1 MKNKLLSVVT
11 VLIAL
16 LSGCGGGGGSSGTS
30 GSGSVSGTST
40 PTDLSGLAGKFSM
53 PTRDANGWSILTPA
67 SDSRLIYVSNSGNDT
82 TAQTYTPASAA
93 VGADP
98 YNPSGTIL
106 PYATID
112 AALAQARAGSPDY
125 ILLKRGDTWTRTA
138 MINMKAGHS
147 ATARMVLGYYGSA
160 TARPIVKNY
169 GMNLGRASYS
179 AIIGIQFTAAR
190 RNPKSPEFLGFA
202 NADLTTDNN
211 AGFDALGG
219 YGNTVTGGLLIE
231 DCWFDWFNGNIIQSP
246 QTTAPVLTDVIIR
259 RNIITNNYST
269 AGHAQGLYSDRASIW
284 LEENIFD
291 HNGWYKQGDSNFSDP
306 AEGKATMFNHNTY
319 FGETRE
325 TVFRNNLFLRASSIG
340 TKFTSNTASGTN
352 VVNTWDLWVDNN
364 LYVEGE
370 VGISL
375 GGNDDQNNGPRW
387 RNIHVTNNVMMHIG
401 RTQPTLRTLGW
412 GLDVQDWDA
421 GEVTGNIFAHWGDA
435 TLNNNFA
442 FFSSG
447 DTNDVTYSGNIVYN
461 IPSGGPLISFR
472 DGAIQKR
479 IKFTGNDIWTSST
492 TAQLLSYTLT
502 GNAGFGD
509 NYFYS
514 GRNAAQWFSVNS
526 AYATLAQYK
535 TATGDTTSVA
545 GQRSY
550 VEPSRTIE
558 TYLTSKSLP
567 ADMDGLAALLC
578 TQSKFNWLPD
588 LRASVINDYVR
599 AGFAKN

>member
-1 MKNKLLSVVT
+1 MRNTLLAVVAM
-11 VLIAL
+11 LFSL
-16 LSGCGGGGGSSGTS
+16 MSGCGGGGGGGSSS
-30 GSGSVSGTST
+30 SGSVSGTTT
-40 PTDLSGLAGKFSM
+40 PTDLSGLASKFTF
-53 PTRDANGWSILTPA
+53 PAQDTQGWSILTPA

-82 TAQTYTPASAA
+82 TAQTYTLASAA

-106 PYATID
+106 AYASID
-112 AALAQARAGSPDY
+112 AALAQARAGYPDY

-138 MINMKAGHS
+138 MINMKAGRS

-160 TARPIVKNY
+160 AARPTILHNGVNFSW
-169 GMNLGRASYS
+169 ASNS
-179 AIIGIQFTAAR
+179 AVVGIRFYASQ
-190 RNPKSPEFLGFA
+190 RNPASADFVGFA
-202 NADLTTDNN
+202 NVGGES
-211 AGFDALGG
+211 GFDGLIG
-219 YGNTVTGGLLIE
+219 YGGTVTGGLLIE
-231 DCWFDWFNGNIIQSP
+231 DCWFDWFSGNVLQSP
-246 QTTAPVLTDVIIR
+246 LATFAPLIDVIIR

-319 FGETRE
+319 FGGARE

-340 TKFTSNTASGTN
+340 SKFTSNTGSGTN
-352 VVNTWDLWVDNN
+352 EVKAWDLWMDNN

-370 VGISL
+370 IGISL

-442 FFSSG
+442 IFSSG
-447 DTNDVTYSGNIVYN
+447 DTNDVNYTGNIIYN
-461 IPSGGPLISFR
+461 VSSGGPLISFR

-479 IKFTGNDIWTSST
+479 IKFTANDIWTSST

-502 GNAGFGD
+502 SNAGFGD

-535 TATGDTTSVA
+535 TAAADTTSVA

-558 TYLTSKSLP
+558 TYLASKGL
-567 ADMDGLAALLC
+567 ATDMNSFAALLC
-578 TQSKFNWLPD
+578 TQSKFNWRSD
-588 LRASVINDYVR
+588 LRASAINDYIR
-599 AGFAKN
+599 AGFARN